1 MTLAAKSGNVEIC
14 EILLKFEADPIIEV
28 SKFSCTR
35 TKLLTIQL
43 CCTQDFH
50 IADLI
55 PLSWRNIAEEFL
67 QKYKILSKVGSYV
80 L

>member
-1 MTLAAKSGNVEIC
+1 MTLAAKSENVEIC
-14 EILLKFEADPIIEV
+14 EILLKFEADPNIEV
-28 SKFSCTR
+28 SKFSCTNCSQF
-35 TKLLTIQL
+35 LI

-55 PLSWRNIAEEFL
+55 TLSWREIAEEFL
-67 QKYKILSKVGSYV
+67 QKYKIVSKVGSYV